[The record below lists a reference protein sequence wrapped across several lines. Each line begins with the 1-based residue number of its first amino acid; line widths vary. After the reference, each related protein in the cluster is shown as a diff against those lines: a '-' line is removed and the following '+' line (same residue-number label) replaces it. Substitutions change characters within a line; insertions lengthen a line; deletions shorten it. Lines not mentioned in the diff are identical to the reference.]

1 MRISK
6 EAAAANRAR
15 VVKAA
20 AQMFREKGVDAI
32 AVADLMRAAGLTHG
46 GFYNHFESKDALA
59 AAAYR
64 EAFDHAVER
73 AEHRGTRIATEG
85 LDKVLTD
92 YIDHYLSQ
100 ETIDSPGTSC
110 PLSALGTDAARHG
123 TLLRAEFADG
133 VRRYIDVFARLMPG
147 HKERRRRRAIA
158 TLSTLIGAVT
168 LARAC
173 SGADDGLADEI
184 VAAAKTS
191 FKGAHR

>member
-73 AEHRGTRIATEG
+73 AEHRSTRIATEG

>member
-15 VVKAA
+15 MVKAA
-20 AQMFREKGVDAI
+20 AQLFREKGVDAI
-32 AVADLMRAAGLTHG
+32 AVADLMKAAGLTHG

-123 TLLRAEFADG
+123 TLLRAEFANG

-147 HKERRRRRAIA
+147 RKERRRRRAIA

-191 FKGAHR
+191 LKGVHR

>member
-6 EAAAANRAR
+6 EAAAANRTR

-20 AQMFREKGVDAI
+20 ARLFREKGVDAI
-32 AVADLMRAAGLTHG
+32 AVTDLMKAAGLTHG

-64 EAFDHAVER
+64 EAFDQAVAR
-73 AEHRGTRIATEG
+73 AKGRLAEVGKDGSNA
-85 LDKVLTD
+85 VLCD
-92 YIDHYLSQ
+92 YIDRYLSQ
-100 ETIDSPGTSC
+100 ETLDSPGTSC
-110 PLSALGTDAARHG
+110 PLAALGTDAARHG

-133 VRRYIDVFARLMPG
+133 VRRYIAAFARLLPG
-147 HKERRRRRAIA
+147 RKERQRQRAIT

-173 SGADDGLADEI
+173 SGADDALADEI
-184 VAAAKTS
+184 LATVRR
-191 FKGAHR
+191 GLRPVHR

>member
-15 VVKAA
+15 MVKAA
-20 AQMFREKGVDAI
+20 AHLFREKGVDAI
-32 AVADLMRAAGLTHG
+32 AVADLMKAAGLTHG

-73 AEHRGTRIATEG
+73 AEQRGTRISADG
-85 LDKVLTD
+85 LDTVLAD
-92 YIDHYLSQ
+92 YIDHYLSP

-133 VRRYIDVFARLMPG
+133 VRRYIDAFARLMPG

-173 SGADDGLADEI
+173 SGADDGLANEI
-184 VAAAKTS
+184 VTAVKMSLKNT
-191 FKGAHR
+191 HR

>member
-1 MRISK
+1 MRISR
-6 EAAAANRAR
+6 EAAAANRDR

-20 AQMFREKGVDAI
+20 ARLFREKGVDAI
-32 AVADLMRAAGLTHG
+32 AVADLMKAAGLTHG

-73 AEHRGTRIATEG
+73 AEHRATRIATEG
-85 LDKVLTD
+85 PDAVLAD

-133 VRRYIDVFARLMPG
+133 VRRYISAFARLMPG
-147 HKERRRRRAIA
+147 RKQRRRQRAIA

-168 LARAC
+168 LVRAC
-173 SGADDGLADEI
+173 SGADDELAGEI
-184 VAAAKTS
+184 LTAARQSLETP
-191 FKGAHR
+191 HR